1 MKMTEKVGIVGV
13 AQTKYEESKPGL
25 RETELVYE
33 VVEKVLQ
40 ETGLTYAEDGTG
52 IDAAVTCCH
61 DHWDGVTISSWPLA
75 DVVGGHNRPEEKVA
89 GDGALAAYYAF
100 IQILSGHFDIILV
113 TAHVKE
119 SQTVKNAI
127 DNCAFEPIYQR
138 MLGLDF
144 LSAAAMQANRY
155 MNRCGIT
162 PEQCAKVVVKS
173 RKNAQNNPYAQAP
186 MDLSLKEVLDSRML
200 AYPLRLLD
208 AKPVSDGA
216 CAIIL
221 AREEKAKRITDK
233 PVWIK
238 GIGSCYDAHYLGDRD
253 LADCHSLVLAAERAY
268 SMAGIENPRQ
278 EIDVAEIGAE
288 YSYQELLWTE
298 GLGFC
303 SQGEGGRL
311 IDAGVTE
318 MGGELPVNPS
328 GGALSGNPT
337 NAVGLI
343 RVAEATLQLQ
353 GRAGA
358 RQVPGAK
365 TALAHAAN
373 GPCGQAHCVLVLGT

>member
-1 MKMTEKVGIVGV
+1 MAEKVGIVAV

-61 DHWDGVTISSWPLA
+61 DHWDGVTISNWPLA
-75 DVVGGHNRPEEKVA
+75 DVVGGHGRPEEKVA

-100 IQILSGHFDIILV
+100 VQILSGHFDIVLV

-127 DNCAFEPIYQR
+127 DNFAFDPIYQR

-144 LSAAAMQANRY
+144 LSAAALQANRY
-155 MNRCGIT
+155 MNRYGIT

-173 RKNAQNNPYAQAP
+173 RSNAKNNPYAQAP
-186 MDLSLKEVLDSRML
+186 MDLSVKEVLNSRML
-200 AYPLRLLD
+200 AYPLRLLNT
-208 AKPVSDGA
+208 KPVSDGA

-253 LADCHSLVLAAERAY
+253 LADCLSLVLAAKRAY

-278 EIDVAEIGAE
+278 EIDVAEVCAE

-303 SQGEGGRL
+303 SQGEGGKL

-328 GGALSGNPT
+328 GGGTLRKSNQCGGVNP
-337 NAVGLI
+337 G
-343 RVAEATLQLQ
+343 
-353 GRAGA
+353 
-358 RQVPGAK
+358 
-365 TALAHAAN
+365 
-373 GPCGQAHCVLVLGT
+373 C